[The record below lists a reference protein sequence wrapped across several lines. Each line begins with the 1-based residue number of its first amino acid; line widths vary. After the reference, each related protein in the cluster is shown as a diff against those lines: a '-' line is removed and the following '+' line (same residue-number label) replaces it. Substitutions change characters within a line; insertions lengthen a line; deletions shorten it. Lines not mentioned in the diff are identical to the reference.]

1 MIAKPRALSPG
12 SVLGVVAPASPAY
25 NRGDVARAA
34 AVLDKLGLR
43 LRLGEHVGDRHGY
56 LAGSDQNRADD
67 FMRVWCDPEVDGVK
81 CLRGGYGCARIVDR
95 LDYAELASRP
105 KPFIGFSDI
114 TALHLALGRRA
125 GLVTFYG
132 PMIISLAKPGLSAYT
147 LDAFARALT
156 STEPLG
162 PIQPNP
168 DDAWVETIVGGT
180 AEGELAGGCLALLAS
195 AVGTPDPPDWR
206 GKVVFLEDVNAE
218 PYQIDA
224 GLTQLLRAGAFEG
237 VAGIVVAEHADVGP
251 RDYKPAFPS
260 TLSLEDVLDELVRP
274 LGVPTIYNL
283 PLGHG
288 RHLATL
294 PLGVRVRLDADAGRL
309 EVLEPGVS

>member
-1 MIAKPRALSPG
+1 
-12 SVLGVVAPASPAY
+12 VLGVVAPASPAY
-25 NRGDVARAA
+25 NRGDIARAA
-34 AVLDKLGLR
+34 ARLEALGLG
-43 LRLGEHVGDRHGY
+43 LSLKLGEHVRDRHGY
-56 LAGSDQNRADD
+56 LAGTDQDRADD
-67 FMRVWCDPEVDGVK
+67 FMRVWCDPDVDGVM

-95 LDYAELASRP
+95 LDYAELASKP

-132 PMIISLAKPGLSAYT
+132 PMLVTLANPGLSAYT
-147 LDAFARALT
+147 LNGFARALT
-156 STEPLG
+156 STAPLS
-162 PIQPNP
+162 PVQPSP
-168 DDAWVETIVGGT
+168 DDPWVETVVGGV
-180 AEGELAGGCLALLAS
+180 AEGELAGGCLSLLAS
-195 AVGTPDPPDWR
+195 AVGTSDPPDWR
-206 GKVVFLEDVNAE
+206 GKVVFLEDVNEE

-224 GLTQLLRAGAFEG
+224 SLTQLRRAGAFEG
-237 VAGIVVAEHADVGP
+237 VAGLVVGEHAGCAP

-260 TLSLEDVLDELVRP
+260 TLSLEDLIDELIRP

-288 RHLATL
+288 QHLATL

-309 EVLEPGVS
+309 EILESGVAAP